1 MGCKSGVSR
10 YYPEMREPVR
20 VPRCLVAPL
29 TPRAQAFRLIPV
41 QSQHEFSEM
50 TTQNA
55 QAAQRAQLLRLLDL
69 PHAWAGRGS
78 YTLLDL
84 DDSDGLRFITLWR
97 QWRSD
102 PKRCARLHV
111 VLVVQALSL
120 ASTLRGRLINALP
133 EQDQALA
140 EQLVKQW
147 PLNLPGVH
155 RLEFEALNVTLTL
168 AVGPTHVML
177 SRLTLAAD
185 AVLLSEAQL
194 AEPAPGQVAGAVE
207 LRRLIKANALLLAV
221 TARAAWP
228 AWLEAS
234 MVLHEQATYPLEAGL
249 QSSESTLLVALLV
262 RARVSPRAPA
272 YAGSEV
278 SGDSPAALRHLVVVG
293 GGLAGL
299 HVAQALA
306 LRGWRVTVL
315 EASCAQTRL
324 HAGHLAAALTPVVS
338 RQDDQYARLSRAG
351 SLRAQARWAQ
361 IPEAIVTSCGA
372 LQLQRVSGRIVDLKS
387 IAEGLGFS
395 EQFMR
400 FVDAAQA
407 SELAGL
413 PLARGGLYFPTARR
427 VQPQALLAE
436 LAQTEGITCLSAQV
450 ARVERVEH
458 GLGQWRMLDRAGKV
472 LIEAPQVVLAAGLA
486 TQHLLAASGLLTTSS
501 RLASMYGLGGE
512 LTYVDQEFLAG
523 GPRCIVSGDGYVL
536 PAVQGQ
542 CVVGGSYLTEAGSVE
557 AVGVARQDNLKRGAQ
572 LLNITLPLSARAQ
585 SLLAGWGG
593 QRAVMPDRFPA
604 VGPVSGAA
612 GLWVATGYA
621 SRGLTWASLAG
632 DLIAAPLTN
641 EPLPLEND
649 IIAKISKN

>member
-1 MGCKSGVSR
+1 
-10 YYPEMREPVR
+10 
-20 VPRCLVAPL
+20 
-29 TPRAQAFRLIPV
+29 
-41 QSQHEFSEM
+41 M

-55 QAAQRAQLLRLLDL
+55 NAAQRAQLLRLLNL
-69 PHAWAGRGS
+69 PQAWAGRGS

-84 DDSDGLRFITLWR
+84 ADTDGLRFVTLWR

-102 PKRCARLHV
+102 PKRSARLHAV
-111 VLVVQALSL
+111 VVAQALSL
-120 ASTLRGRLINALP
+120 ASTVRVRLLSGLP
-133 EQDQALA
+133 EQDHALA

-155 RLEFEALNVTLTL
+155 RLEFEGLDVTLTL
-168 AVGPTHVML
+168 AVGPTHIML

-185 AVLLSEAQL
+185 AVFLSEVQL
-194 AEPAPGQVAGAVE
+194 AESAVGQVAALE
-207 LRRLIKANALLLAV
+207 LGRLIKANAVLVAV
-221 TARAAWP
+221 AARAAWP
-228 AWLEAS
+228 AWFETS
-234 MVLHEQATYPLEAGL
+234 MVLHEQATYRLEAGPE
-249 QSSESTLLVALLV
+249 SSEPKSSVSLLW
-262 RARVSPRAPA
+262 RARVSPRAVA
-272 YAGSEV
+272 YAGGDV
-278 SGDSPAALRHLVVVG
+278 SGDSPAVPRHLVVVG

-315 EASCAQTRL
+315 EASFAQARQD
-324 HAGHLAAALTPVVS
+324 AGHLAAALTPVVS

-361 IPEAIVTSCGA
+361 MPEAIVMPCGA
-372 LQLQRVSGRIVDLKS
+372 LQLQRVSGRIVDLNS
-387 IAEGLGFS
+387 LAEGLGFS
-395 EQFMR
+395 EQFMH

-427 VQPQALLAE
+427 VQPQALLAK

-450 ARVERVEH
+450 ARLERIER
-458 GLGQWRMLDRAGKV
+458 GLGQWRVLDRAGKV
-472 LIEAPQVVLAAGLA
+472 LIEAPQLVLATGLA

-512 LTYVDQEFLAG
+512 LTYVDQELLSG

-536 PAVQGQ
+536 PPVQGR
-542 CVVGGSYLTEAGSVE
+542 CVLGGSYLNE
-557 AVGVARQDNLKRGAQ
+557 AVSAEAVALARQDNLERGAQ
-572 LLNITLPLSARAQ
+572 LLNITLPASARAQ

-593 QRAVMPDRFPA
+593 QRAVVPDRFPV
-604 VGPVSGAA
+604 VGPVSGFA

-649 IIAKISKN
+649 IIARISKN